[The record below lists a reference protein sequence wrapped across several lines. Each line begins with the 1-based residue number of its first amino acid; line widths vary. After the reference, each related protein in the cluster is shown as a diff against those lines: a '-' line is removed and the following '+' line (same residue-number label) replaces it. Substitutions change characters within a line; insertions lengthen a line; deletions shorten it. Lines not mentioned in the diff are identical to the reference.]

1 MLCGEGGRVSDQRIE
16 ILEQVSRDTA
26 AQFDALDSRMH
37 DVEEK
42 LARLLE
48 AVSRATERE
57 TRELSQSESSP
68 AEIR

>member
-1 MLCGEGGRVSDQRIE
+1 MSDQRIE